1 MIKERSILFLAIAQ
15 TLVWAGLYYLF
26 PALLLRWEQSL
37 GWSKIDLTAAITL
50 AIFVSAMSAPL
61 AGRLIDAE
69 KGALMM
75 TASSL
80 LGGLCLIWLSLV
92 TSLVEFYIIWA
103 LLGMIMAGCLY
114 EPCFALITR
123 ARGANAKKSIILVT
137 LVAGFAS
144 TVCYPSIY
152 ALSEAYGWQSA
163 VQVFAAVLIF
173 IATPLMWFGARS
185 VEQAGKINNRPS
197 LNSTLEQRTFL
208 KRPAFWLLALGF
220 ALLAIVHGVTIHHM
234 FPILADRGVNADT
247 AVMAASFIG
256 PMQVAGRLAMMAA
269 ERHVSFSRI
278 TASCFIFVSVAIL
291 FLVAT
296 TKTPTLLVGFV
307 ILFGSAHGI
316 VSIVRPVIAREI
328 LGGNNFGAKFG
339 AMALLYLV
347 GSASAPYLGSL
358 IWGIGGY
365 DLVLFVLV
373 GLALI
378 GMALYIAAH
387 RVSALL
393 SQ

>member
-1 MIKERSILFLAIAQ
+1 M
-15 TLVWAGLYYLF
+15 
-26 PALLLRWEQSL
+26 
-37 GWSKIDLTAAITL
+37 
-50 AIFVSAMSAPL
+50 
-61 AGRLIDAE
+61 
-69 KGALMM
+69 
-75 TASSL
+75 
-80 LGGLCLIWLSLV
+80 
-92 TSLVEFYIIWA
+92 
-103 LLGMIMAGCLY
+103 
-114 EPCFALITR
+114 
-123 ARGANAKKSIILVT
+123 
-137 LVAGFAS
+137 
-144 TVCYPSIY
+144 
-152 ALSEAYGWQSA
+152 
-163 VQVFAAVLIF
+163 
-173 IATPLMWFGARS
+173 
-185 VEQAGKINNRPS
+185 
-197 LNSTLEQRTFL
+197 
-208 KRPAFWLLALGF
+208 LALGF
-220 ALLAIVHGVTIHHM
+220 TLLAIVHGVTIHHM

-278 TASCFIFVSVAIL
+278 TASCFIFVSIAIL
-291 FLVAT
+291 LLVAT
-296 TKTPTLLVGFV
+296 SKTPALLVGFV
-307 ILFGSAHGI
+307 ILFGSAHGV

-347 GSASAPYLGSL
+347 GSASAPYFGSL